1 MDMRV
6 MLQVLSPGVKH
17 AEQTDVGTQM
27 LRVATDFEQRSGTCA
42 EEQVVEQLL
51 VLEHESRESVRQ
63 RKDDMEVGCGQQ
75 LG

>member
-1 MDMRV
+1 MV
-6 MLQVLSPGVKH
+6 LEVLSPGMEH

-42 EEQVVEQLL
+42 EEQVVEQPL
-51 VLEHESRESVRQ
+51 VLEHESRELVRQ
-63 RKDDMEVGCGQQ
+63 RKDDMEVGYGQQ